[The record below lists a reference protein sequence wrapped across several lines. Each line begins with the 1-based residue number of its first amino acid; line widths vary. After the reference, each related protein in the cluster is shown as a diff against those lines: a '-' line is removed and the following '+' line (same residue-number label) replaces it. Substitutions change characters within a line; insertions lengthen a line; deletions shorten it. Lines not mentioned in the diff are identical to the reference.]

1 MPSNPKRIHHKCD
14 LTQKIH
20 HKCDPTPKNKPQ
32 MQSNPKGK
40 HHKYNPIPKEC
51 TTIVRVYR
59 SSFCSYEIFCI
70 YSLFETC
77 SSDIYLAFV
86 FGGGWL
92 EEETGA
98 FTPTNGHYWDP
109 IATHH
114 TTLVPSV
121 SIFYFLLL
129 YLSTSQFSICFSIM
143 YFLHMLTLI

>member
-1 MPSNPKRIHHKCD
+1 MRSNPKKYTTNAIQPQKYTTNAIQPQWIHHKCNTI
-14 LTQKIH
+14 LK
-20 HKCDPTPKNKPQ
+20 
-32 MQSNPKGK
+32 
-40 HHKYNPIPKEC
+40 KY

-59 SSFCSYEIFCI
+59 WSFCSSKTFCI

-77 SSDIYLAFV
+77 WSDIYLAFV

-114 TTLVPSV
+114 TTQVPSV

-129 YLSTSQFSICFSIM
+129 YFLTYEFSICFFNM
-143 YFLHMLTLI
+143 LFLHMLTPKWIWTPKEI